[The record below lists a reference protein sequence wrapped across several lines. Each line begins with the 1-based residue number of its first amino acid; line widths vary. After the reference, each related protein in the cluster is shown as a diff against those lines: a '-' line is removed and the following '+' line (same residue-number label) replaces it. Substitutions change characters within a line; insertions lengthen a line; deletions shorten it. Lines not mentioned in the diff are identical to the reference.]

1 MIEQRKKE
9 YYQNLME
16 AQSQRFTR
24 HPAKHGFASDVD
36 INKVGTVRSASSAN
50 EEAEGFH
57 VNCAAREDLGMW
69 MVYFLDC
76 VENLISKLKTKLHT
90 NDDHCLDDSGVNLSS
105 TQKQIYTL
113 ISTNKSS
120 KVEDL
125 MKVFPE
131 ITRPT
136 IKYSLSRLVELG
148 LISRHGRG
156 RGTWYQTAKAY

>member
-1 MIEQRKKE
+1 MK
-9 YYQNLME
+9 YQNSPLIE
-16 AQSQRFTR
+16 GNTI
-24 HPAKHGFASDVD
+24 V
-36 INKVGTVRSASSAN
+36 SSETDGYSN
-50 EEAEGFH
+50 Q
-57 VNCAAREDLGMW
+57 
-69 MVYFLDC
+69 
-76 VENLISKLKTKLHT
+76 
-90 NDDHCLDDSGVNLSS
+90 SGVNLSS